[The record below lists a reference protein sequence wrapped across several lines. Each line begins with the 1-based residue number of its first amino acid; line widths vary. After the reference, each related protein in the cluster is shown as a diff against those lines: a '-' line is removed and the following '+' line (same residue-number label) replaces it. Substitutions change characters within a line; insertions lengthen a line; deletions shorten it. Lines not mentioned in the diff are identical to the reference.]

1 MSFSLNYEL
10 FRGEVLAV
18 GGGKDSEPAVLI
30 KCSNSFEKLKDGSLF
45 EQNMTFKIPC
55 CSYAFALKVAK
66 FINNRFDD
74 GNSVFFSGTIPSDG
88 FVNVTTPCNIILS
101 DGS

>member
-1 MSFSLNYEL
+1 MSFSLNYEV

-74 GNSVFFSGTIPSDG
+74 GNSVFFSGTIPKDC
-88 FVNVTTPCNIILS
+88 FVNVTTSCNSFLPDDS
-101 DGS
+101 

>member
-55 CSYAFALKVAK
+55 CSYSSALKVSK
-66 FINNRFDD
+66 FIKNRFDNGD
-74 GNSVFFSGTIPSDG
+74 SVFFSGTIPKDG
-88 FVNVTTPCNIILS
+88 FVNVTTSCNSFLS

>member
-30 KCSNSFEKLKDGSLF
+30 KCSNSFEKLKDGNLF

-55 CSYAFALKVAK
+55 SSYAFALKVAK

-74 GNSVFFSGTIPSDG
+74 GNSIYFSGTIPKDG
-88 FVNVTTPCNIILS
+88 FVNVTTSCNNLLS

>member
-18 GGGKDSEPAVLI
+18 GGGKDSESAVLI

-45 EQNMTFKIPC
+45 EQNITFKIPC

-66 FINNRFDD
+66 FISNRFDD
-74 GNSVFFSGTIPSDG
+74 GNSVFLSGTIPRDG
-88 FVNVTTPCNIILS
+88 FVNVTTPCDILLPDDS
-101 DGS
+101 